1 MASLFF
7 ESDTTGEKDFE
18 EFFTDKEDLDLSK
31 FRDVGVIRNA
41 AEFCSEK
48 LIDFENEIEKLRS
61 SGSWQRKDLINL
73 FNKVIPEFLHKRLA
87 NI

>member
-1 MASLFF
+1 MAVYFF

-31 FRDVGVIRNA
+31 FRDVGVIRKC

-61 SGSWQRKDLINL
+61 SGS
-73 FNKVIPEFLHKRLA
+73 
-87 NI
+87 